1 LSQRQGLWLGF
12 FFAAGLFCALIF
24 TVSFASQA
32 PNSSGEPWFWVSI
45 GGSLV
50 STSIVLFF
58 IRSPSSTSRLPGK
71 EKLTSC
77 THRAGPLQHACFLA
91 FWEPGTLFNGSTI
104 CQKTHSPAK
113 TRVLPHNPLVFS
125 LFRPF

>member
-1 LSQRQGLWLGF
+1 VGTKLFFVPKAGLVAWL

-50 STSIVLFF
+50 STSIVLFLF
-58 IRSPSSTSRLPGK
+58 AQLVHIRASL
-71 EKLTSC
+71 EKK
-77 THRAGPLQHACFLA
+77 
-91 FWEPGTLFNGSTI
+91 N
-104 CQKTHSPAK
+104 
-113 TRVLPHNPLVFS
+113 
-125 LFRPF
+125 